1 MRFIMQT
8 NLLAPTIAVIWCCG
22 LAAAAAPN
30 SRVLTQ
36 GSPDAMIE
44 GKPAAR
50 VGDAT
55 TKGGPVVEGSP
66 NVFINGRPAAI
77 VGGKGGCGVIVGGSS
92 SVFINGKPA
101 AVTGSSIDC

>member
-1 MRFIMQT
+1 MQT
-8 NLLAPTIAVIWCCG
+8 RFLALTIAAIWCCG
-22 LAAAAAPN
+22 LGAAAAQK
-30 SRVLTQ
+30 SGVVTQ

-50 VGDAT
+50 VGDGT
-55 TKGGPVVEGSP
+55 TSGGPVVEGSP
-66 NVFINGRPAAI
+66 NVFINGRPAAV

-101 AVTGSSIDC
+101 AVGGSSVDCKR

>member
-1 MRFIMQT
+1 MRTRI
-8 NLLAPTIAVIWCCG
+8 LAPAVVVIGIGG
-22 LAAAAAPN
+22 LGAAAAQT
-30 SRVLTQ
+30 SGVVTQ

-50 VGDAT
+50 VGDQT

-66 NVFINGRPAAI
+66 NVFFNGRPAAI
-77 VGGKGGCGVIVGGSS
+77 VGGKGGCGVIVGGSG

-101 AVTGSSIDC
+101 AVAGSSTDCKGR

>member
-1 MRFIMQT
+1 MRTTF
-8 NLLAPTIAVIWCCG
+8 LAPTVAAVLFCG
-22 LAAAAAPN
+22 LAAAAAQN
-30 SRVLTQ
+30 SGVVTQ

-50 VGDAT
+50 VGDPT

-66 NVFINGRPAAI
+66 DVFINGRPAAV
-77 VGGKGGCGVIVGGSS
+77 VGGKGGCGVIIGGSS

-101 AVTGSSIDC
+101 AVTGSSTNCK